1 MRPADKGAPY
11 SDYFARLN
19 RELKTQGPMR
29 PVMLIDLDR
38 LDHNIDVVMQS
49 VRRAGKSLRLVE
61 KSLPSPQLLDYIAKR
76 AGTQRLMSFHQPFL
90 NHDAERFP
98 ESDILLGKPLPVR
111 SAQLFYEAHRG
122 PFDPARQL
130 QWLLD
135 TPERLA
141 QYLALAKALN
151 IRMRIN
157 IELDVGLHRGGVQD
171 TAGLGRMLEL
181 IGANPQHLE
190 FAGFMGYD
198 PFVGMGVPGILGSPE
213 ALFAK
218 VMTLYDGFVDYARTQ
233 HPTLWRP
240 GLTLNTAGSPSYRM
254 HERERTSSEVSVGSA
269 LLKPTHYDLPSL
281 EEHQPAAYIATP
293 VLKSTGAVRIP
304 ALDGKSALFSWWD
317 PNQRETFFIYGGNW
331 MAEPESPKGLQF
343 NGLYGRSS
351 NQEMINGS
359 HAVGLGVDDQVF
371 LRPTQSESILLQFGD
386 LLAVRDGRIVEQWPV
401 YS

>member
-1 MRPADKGAPY
+1 MNRRKFLVGTAGAGVLLAGVGAWLRPADKGAPY

-135 TPERLA
+135 TPS
-141 QYLALAKALN
+141 
-151 IRMRIN
+151 
-157 IELDVGLHRGGVQD
+157 D
-171 TAGLGRMLEL
+171 
-181 IGANPQHLE
+181 
-190 FAGFMGYD
+190 
-198 PFVGMGVPGILGSPE
+198 
-213 ALFAK
+213 
-218 VMTLYDGFVDYARTQ
+218 
-233 HPTLWRP
+233 WR
-240 GLTLNTAGSPSYRM
+240 
-254 HERERTSSEVSVGSA
+254 
-269 LLKPTHYDLPSL
+269 
-281 EEHQPAAYIATP
+281 
-293 VLKSTGAVRIP
+293 STWRWP
-304 ALDGKSALFSWWD
+304 
-317 PNQRETFFIYGGNW
+317 
-331 MAEPESPKGLQF
+331 
-343 NGLYGRSS
+343 
-351 NQEMINGS
+351 
-359 HAVGLGVDDQVF
+359 
-371 LRPTQSESILLQFGD
+371 RP
-386 LLAVRDGRIVEQWPV
+386 
-401 YS
+401 